1 MAFISHNSLPYWV
14 EKIESVTL
22 RKWEFARLSPRLEL
36 KRAPNREKGFVRY
49 FIKIQGCELK
59 LGYPIW
65 PFPLPISEPRLSP
78 SFSSSLHSFRI
89 SLSRPTA
96 NYFFF
101 VLVFIKSFTRA
112 SLTVWPFRNK
122 VRLTRILELFKFNF
136 LTTAEAVPYQHSC
149 KKLDEPSMIAFN
161 TIRSSIKVDLHLF
174 SFLLTSWK
182 VSLKGMFAQI
192 PFLRISCM

>member
-1 MAFISHNSLPYWV
+1 MHIDFTSLWELFAEVCACLAIFSLAIFHYFPKSFVRFANSEGAVWKTPTRYTVQDSRRKRNWNMAFISHNSLPYWV

-112 SLTVWPFRNK
+112 S
-122 VRLTRILELFKFNF
+122 F
-136 LTTAEAVPYQHSC
+136 LTFP
-149 KKLDEPSMIAFN
+149 
-161 TIRSSIKVDLHLF
+161 
-174 SFLLTSWK
+174 
-182 VSLKGMFAQI
+182 
-192 PFLRISCM
+192 